1 MTIFIEVV
9 MQFLHQIILI
19 GGFALTSTV
28 ALAGAPVDS
37 GALDPTFGSG
47 GKVQISATA
56 TGVGGSNLVA
66 ADVAVQSNGKTIV
79 AGYNDNNDCVLAR
92 LNVDGSLDTSFG
104 GTNSFKPGFAGYGNS
119 PASPCARTIASSWP
133 PISLTLPRSFPNSR
147 PTACRTPHSANN
159 TPPPP

>member
-1 MTIFIEVV
+1 

-104 GTNSFKPGFAGYGNS
+104 GTIRLSRDLQAMAIAHS